1 MPTSMQS
8 LEARLAALD
17 APRVRQPVAK
27 STPEQMAAAR
37 AAARKVIRHDGLE
50 PGYRMVAGEPWCFGT
65 SARSED
71 IEAELASRALNVSVA
86 A

>member
-1 MPTSMQS
+1 MPTAAQS
-8 LEARLAALD
+8 LEAALATMD
-17 APRVRQPVAK
+17 APRAPRQPVAK

-50 PGYRMVAGEPWCFGT
+50 PGYRMVAGEPWRFGT

-71 IEAELASRALNVSVA
+71 IEAELASRALGVA

>member
-1 MPTSMQS
+1 MPTMQS

-27 STPEQMAAAR
+27 STAEQMAAAR
-37 AAARKVIRHDGLE
+37 AAAYATVRHDGLE

-65 SARSED
+65 SATSDD
-71 IEAELASRALNVSVA
+71 IEAELASRALGVA